1 MSSIAPSSS
10 ASSGSVSSG
19 PASSG
24 PASSS
29 SASPGPVSS
38 SSVPPSS
45 ISSSPGPIRRVAI
58 VGAGTIGASW
68 AALFLAHGL
77 EVVVSDPGPHA
88 QAQTL
93 ARVQAAW
100 PVLAELGHVRPGA
113 TADAL
118 RFDPDLQTAL
128 AGVDF
133 VQENAPEREDF
144 KTDLFARIDAILPP
158 HVIVASSSSGL
169 IMSRLQ
175 SRCRHPQR
183 FVIGHPF
190 NPPHLIPLVEVVG
203 GDQTSADTMDRAID
217 FYRSMGKHP
226 IRLNKE
232 VPGHIANRLQ
242 AALWREAIH
251 LAAENVASVA
261 DIDAAVSQGPG
272 LRWALFGPHM
282 TFNLGGGEGGLAH
295 FMHHLLGPVQ
305 TWWDDL
311 GTPEVTPA
319 LQQRLIEGVNAEAGH
334 QSIADLVEARDAQLT
349 ALIKVLHR

>member
-1 MSSIAPSSS
+1 MSRTAEPQSSI
-10 ASSGSVSSG
+10 
-19 PASSG
+19 
-24 PASSS
+24 
-29 SASPGPVSS
+29 
-38 SSVPPSS
+38 
-45 ISSSPGPIRRVAI
+45 RRIAI

-68 AALFLAHGL
+68 AALFLARGM
-77 EVVVSDPGPHA
+77 EVVVSDPAGDA
-88 QAQTL
+88 EAQTR

-100 PVLAELGHVRPGA
+100 PVLTELGHVIEGA
-113 TADAL
+113 SPLSL
-118 RFDPDLQTAL
+118 RFEPDLAQAL

-144 KTDLFARIDAILPP
+144 KIDLFARMDAMLPP

-175 SRCRHPQR
+175 SRCRHPER

-203 GDQTSADTMDRAID
+203 GDKTSAEVID
-217 FYRSMGKHP
+217 QSIAFYKAMGKHP

-242 AALWREAIH
+242 AAIWREAIH

-282 TFNLGGGEGGLAH
+282 TFNLGGGAGGLAN
-295 FMHHLLGPVQ
+295 FMDHLLGPVQ

-311 GTPEVTPA
+311 GAPEVTPA
-319 LQQRLIEGVNAEAGH
+319 LQRKLIDGVNAEAG
-334 QSIADLVEARDAQLT
+334 QRSIADLVETRDAQLT
-349 ALIKVLHR
+349 ALIKALRR

>member
-1 MSSIAPSSS
+1 MSS
-10 ASSGSVSSG
+10 
-19 PASSG
+19 PAT
-24 PASSS
+24 
-29 SASPGPVSS
+29 
-38 SSVPPSS
+38 
-45 ISSSPGPIRRVAI
+45 SSPPAIRRVAI

-68 AALFLAHGL
+68 AALFLARGL
-77 EVVVSDPGPHA
+77 EVVVSDPAGDA
-88 QAQTL
+88 EAQTR

-100 PVLAELGHVRPGA
+100 PVLAELGRVAPGA
-113 TADAL
+113 SIDAL
-118 RFDPDLQTAL
+118 SFEPNLEAAL
-128 AGVDF
+128 AGADF

-144 KTDLFARIDAILPP
+144 KTALFARMDAALPP
-158 HVIVASSSSGL
+158 QVIVASSSSGL

-175 SRCRHPQR
+175 SQCRHAER

-203 GDQTSADTMDRAID
+203 GAQTSEDTIARCIA
-217 FYRSMGKHP
+217 FYRSMGKYP

-282 TFNLGGGEGGLAH
+282 TFNLGGGAGGLAN
-295 FMHHLLGPVQ
+295 FMDHLLGPVQ

-311 GTPEVTPA
+311 GAPDVTPE
-319 LQQRLIEGVNAEAGH
+319 LQRRLIEGVNAEAGKR
-334 QSIADLVEARDAQLT
+334 SIAELVETRDAELT
-349 ALIKVLHR
+349 ALLKVLQR

>member
-1 MSSIAPSSS
+1 MSTPATSSNP
-10 ASSGSVSSG
+10 
-19 PASSG
+19 PA
-24 PASSS
+24 
-29 SASPGPVSS
+29 
-38 SSVPPSS
+38 
-45 ISSSPGPIRRVAI
+45 IRRVAI

-68 AALFLAHGL
+68 AALFLARGL
-77 EVVVSDPGPHA
+77 EVVVSDPAPDA
-88 QAQTL
+88 ESLTR

-100 PVLAELGHVRPGA
+100 PVLAELGHVLPGA
-113 TADAL
+113 SADGL
-118 RFDPDLQTAL
+118 RFEPELEAAL
-128 AGVDF
+128 AGADF

-144 KTDLFARIDAILPP
+144 KTSLFARMDAVLPP

-175 SRCRHPQR
+175 SQCRHASR

-203 GDQTSADTMDRAID
+203 GEQTSADTIDRCIA
-217 FYRSMGKHP
+217 FYRNLGKYP

-282 TFNLGGGEGGLAH
+282 TFNLGGGAGGLAN
-295 FMHHLLGPVQ
+295 FMDHLLGPVQ

-311 GTPEVTPA
+311 GAPNVTPE
-319 LQQRLIEGVNAEAGH
+319 LQQRLIAGVNAEAGTR
-334 QSIADLVEARDAQLT
+334 SIADLVQARDAQLT
-349 ALIKVLHR
+349 ALLKTLRR

>member
-1 MSSIAPSSS
+1 MSRTAEPQ
-10 ASSGSVSSG
+10 
-19 PASSG
+19 P
-24 PASSS
+24 
-29 SASPGPVSS
+29 
-38 SSVPPSS
+38 S
-45 ISSSPGPIRRVAI
+45 ISRIAV

-68 AALFLAHGL
+68 AALFLARGMD
-77 EVVVSDPGPHA
+77 VVVSDPAGDA
-88 QAQTL
+88 EAQTR

-100 PVLAELGHVRPGA
+100 PVLTELGHVIDGA
-113 TADAL
+113 SPQSL
-118 RFDPDLQTAL
+118 RFEPDLAQAL

-144 KTDLFARIDAILPP
+144 KIDLFARMDAMLPA

-175 SRCRHPQR
+175 SRCRHPER

-203 GDQTSADTMDRAID
+203 GEKTSAAVID
-217 FYRSMGKHP
+217 QSIAFYQAMGKYP

-242 AALWREAIH
+242 AAIWREAIH

-282 TFNLGGGEGGLAH
+282 TFNLGGGAGGLAN
-295 FMHHLLGPVQ
+295 FMDHLLGPVQ

-311 GTPEVTPA
+311 GAPEVTPA
-319 LQQRLIEGVNAEAGH
+319 LQRKLIDGVNAEAG
-334 QSIADLVEARDAQLT
+334 QRSIADLVETRDAQLT
-349 ALIKVLHR
+349 ALIKALRR

>member
-1 MSSIAPSSS
+1 MSS
-10 ASSGSVSSG
+10 
-19 PASSG
+19 PATSNP
-24 PASSS
+24 PA
-29 SASPGPVSS
+29 
-38 SSVPPSS
+38 
-45 ISSSPGPIRRVAI
+45 IRRVAI

-68 AALFLAHGL
+68 AALFLARGL
-77 EVVVSDPGPHA
+77 EVVVSDPA
-88 QAQTL
+88 TDAEALTR

-100 PVLAELGHVRPGA
+100 PVLAELGHVLPGA
-113 TADAL
+113 SAEAL
-118 RFDPDLQTAL
+118 RFEPDLEAAL
-128 AGVDF
+128 AGADF

-144 KTDLFARIDAILPP
+144 KTTLFARMDAVLPP
-158 HVIVASSSSGL
+158 QVIVASSSSGL

-175 SRCRHPQR
+175 SQCRHASR

-203 GDQTSADTMDRAID
+203 GEQTSADTIDRCIA
-217 FYRSMGKHP
+217 FYRGLGKYP

-282 TFNLGGGEGGLAH
+282 TFNLGGGAGGLAN
-295 FMHHLLGPVQ
+295 FMDHLLGPVQ

-311 GTPEVTPA
+311 GAPEVTPD
-319 LQQRLIEGVNAEAGH
+319 LQQRLIAGVNAEAGER
-334 QSIADLVEARDAQLT
+334 SIADLVQTRDAQLT
-349 ALIKVLHR
+349 ALLKVLQR

>member
-1 MSSIAPSSS
+1 MSSTAT
-10 ASSGSVSSG
+10 
-19 PASSG
+19 
-24 PASSS
+24 
-29 SASPGPVSS
+29 
-38 SSVPPSS
+38 
-45 ISSSPGPIRRVAI
+45 SSSPAIRRVAI
-58 VGAGTIGASW
+58 IGAGTIGASW

-88 QAQTL
+88 EGLTR

-100 PVLAELGHVRPGA
+100 PVLTELGRVQPGA
-113 TADAL
+113 SPDTL
-118 RFDPDLQTAL
+118 RFEPDLEAAL

-144 KTDLFARIDAILPP
+144 KTDLFQRMDTILPP

-175 SRCRHPQR
+175 SRCRHAAR

-203 GDQTSADTMDRAID
+203 GNQTSADTMDRCIE
-217 FYRSMGKHP
+217 FYRSIGKYP

-282 TFNLGGGEGGLAH
+282 TFNLGGGEGGLTH

-311 GTPEVTPA
+311 GTPDVTPE
-319 LQQRLIEGVNAEAGH
+319 LQRRLIEGVNAEAGH
-334 QSIADLVEARDAQLT
+334 RGIADLVEERDAQLT
-349 ALIKVLHR
+349 ALLKALHR

>member
-1 MSSIAPSSS
+1 MSS
-10 ASSGSVSSG
+10 
-19 PASSG
+19 PATSLP
-24 PASSS
+24 PA
-29 SASPGPVSS
+29 
-38 SSVPPSS
+38 
-45 ISSSPGPIRRVAI
+45 IRRVAI

-68 AALFLAHGL
+68 AALFLARGL
-77 EVVVSDPGPHA
+77 EVVVSDPA
-88 QAQTL
+88 ADTEAQTR
-93 ARVQAAW
+93 ARVRAAW
-100 PVLAELGHVRPGA
+100 PVLAELGHVLPGA
-113 TADAL
+113 SPDAL
-118 RFDPDLQTAL
+118 AFEPDLETAL
-128 AGVDF
+128 TGVDF
-133 VQENAPEREDF
+133 VQENGPEREDF
-144 KTDLFARIDAILPP
+144 KIELFARMDAVLPP

-175 SRCRHPQR
+175 SRCRHAAR

-203 GDQTSADTMDRAID
+203 GDQTSDDTMDRSIA
-217 FYRSMGKHP
+217 FYRAMGKYP

-282 TFNLGGGEGGLAH
+282 TFNLGGGEGGLTH
-295 FMHHLLGPVQ
+295 FMAHLLGPVQ

-311 GTPEVTPA
+311 GAPDVTPA
-319 LQQRLIEGVNAEAGH
+319 LQQRLIEGVNAEAGDR
-334 QSIADLVEARDAQLT
+334 SIADLVQARDAQLT
-349 ALIKVLHR
+349 ALLKVVQR

>member
-1 MSSIAPSSS
+1 MSTPATSSNP
-10 ASSGSVSSG
+10 
-19 PASSG
+19 PA
-24 PASSS
+24 
-29 SASPGPVSS
+29 
-38 SSVPPSS
+38 
-45 ISSSPGPIRRVAI
+45 IRRVAI

-68 AALFLAHGL
+68 AALFLARGL
-77 EVVVSDPGPHA
+77 EVVVSDPAPDA
-88 QAQTL
+88 ESLTR

-100 PVLAELGHVRPGA
+100 PVLAELGHVLPGA
-113 TADAL
+113 SADAL
-118 RFDPDLQTAL
+118 RFEPELEAAL
-128 AGVDF
+128 AGADF

-144 KTDLFARIDAILPP
+144 KTNLFARMDAVLPP

-175 SRCRHPQR
+175 SQCRHASR

-203 GDQTSADTMDRAID
+203 GEQTSADTIDRCIA
-217 FYRSMGKHP
+217 FYRSLGKYP

-282 TFNLGGGEGGLAH
+282 TFNLGGGAGGLAN
-295 FMHHLLGPVQ
+295 FMDHLLGPVQ

-311 GTPEVTPA
+311 GAPDVTPE
-319 LQQRLIEGVNAEAGH
+319 LQQRLIAGVNAEVGTR
-334 QSIADLVEARDAQLT
+334 SIADLVQARDAQLT
-349 ALIKVLHR
+349 ALLKTLRR

>member
-1 MSSIAPSSS
+1 MSRTAEPQPS
-10 ASSGSVSSG
+10 
-19 PASSG
+19 
-24 PASSS
+24 
-29 SASPGPVSS
+29 
-38 SSVPPSS
+38 
-45 ISSSPGPIRRVAI
+45 IRRIAV

-68 AALFLAHGL
+68 AALFLARGMD
-77 EVVVSDPGPHA
+77 VVVCDPAGDA
-88 QAQTL
+88 EAQTR

-100 PVLAELGHVRPGA
+100 PVLAELGHVIEGA
-113 TADAL
+113 SPQSL
-118 RFDPDLQTAL
+118 RFEPDLALAL

-144 KTDLFARIDAILPP
+144 KIDLFARMDAMLPA

-175 SRCRHPQR
+175 SRCRHPER

-203 GDQTSADTMDRAID
+203 GDKTSAAVID
-217 FYRSMGKHP
+217 QSIAFYKAMGKYP

-242 AALWREAIH
+242 AAIWREAIH

-282 TFNLGGGEGGLAH
+282 TFNLGGGAGGLAN
-295 FMHHLLGPVQ
+295 FMDHLLGPVQ

-311 GTPEVTPA
+311 GAPEVTPA
-319 LQQRLIEGVNAEAGH
+319 LQRKLIDGVNAEAG
-334 QSIADLVEARDAQLT
+334 QRSIADLVETRDAQLT
-349 ALIKVLHR
+349 ALIKALRR

>member
-1 MSSIAPSSS
+1 MPSTATSN
-10 ASSGSVSSG
+10 
-19 PASSG
+19 PT
-24 PASSS
+24 
-29 SASPGPVSS
+29 
-38 SSVPPSS
+38 
-45 ISSSPGPIRRVAI
+45 IRSVAI

-68 AALFLAHGL
+68 AALFLAQGL
-77 EVVVSDPGPHA
+77 DVVVCDPSPDA
-88 QAQTL
+88 ESQTR
-93 ARVQAAW
+93 ARVDAAW
-100 PVLAELGHVRPGA
+100 PVLAELGRVVQGA
-113 TADAL
+113 SSDAL
-118 RFDPDLQTAL
+118 RFDPDLSTAL

-175 SRCRHPQR
+175 SRCRHASR

-203 GDQTSADTMDRAID
+203 GD
-217 FYRSMGKHP
+217 
-226 IRLNKE
+226 KE

-282 TFNLGGGEGGLAH
+282 TFNLGGGAGGLAN
-295 FMHHLLGPVQ
+295 FMDHLLGPVQ

-311 GTPEVTPA
+311 GAPQVTPE
-319 LQQRLIEGVNAEAGH
+319 LQRRLIEGVNAEAG
-334 QSIADLVEARDAQLT
+334 QRGIAELVEKRDAQLT
-349 ALIKVLHR
+349 ALLKTLGGQPPSP

>member
-1 MSSIAPSSS
+1 MSTPATSSNP
-10 ASSGSVSSG
+10 
-19 PASSG
+19 PA
-24 PASSS
+24 
-29 SASPGPVSS
+29 
-38 SSVPPSS
+38 
-45 ISSSPGPIRRVAI
+45 IRRVAI

-68 AALFLAHGL
+68 AALFLARGL
-77 EVVVSDPGPHA
+77 EVVVSDPAPDA
-88 QAQTL
+88 ESLTR

-100 PVLAELGHVRPGA
+100 PVLAELGHVLPGA
-113 TADAL
+113 SADAL
-118 RFDPDLQTAL
+118 RFEPELEAAL
-128 AGVDF
+128 AGADF

-144 KTDLFARIDAILPP
+144 KTSLFARMDAVLPP

-175 SRCRHPQR
+175 SQCRHASR

-203 GDQTSADTMDRAID
+203 GEQTSADTIDRCIA
-217 FYRSMGKHP
+217 FYRNLGKYP

-282 TFNLGGGEGGLAH
+282 TFNLGGGAGGLAN
-295 FMHHLLGPVQ
+295 FMDHLLGPVQ

-311 GTPEVTPA
+311 GAPNVTPE
-319 LQQRLIEGVNAEAGH
+319 LQQRLIAGVNAEAGTR
-334 QSIADLVEARDAQLT
+334 SIADLVQARDAQLT
-349 ALIKVLHR
+349 ALLKTLRR

>member
-1 MSSIAPSSS
+1 VAEPDNQESRMSRTAEPQPS
-10 ASSGSVSSG
+10 
-19 PASSG
+19 
-24 PASSS
+24 
-29 SASPGPVSS
+29 
-38 SSVPPSS
+38 
-45 ISSSPGPIRRVAI
+45 IRRIAV

-68 AALFLAHGL
+68 AALFLARGM
-77 EVVVSDPGPHA
+77 EVVVSDPA
-88 QAQTL
+88 SDAEAQTR

-100 PVLAELGHVRPGA
+100 PVLTELGHVIEGA
-113 TADAL
+113 SPQSL
-118 RFDPDLQTAL
+118 QFEPDLAQAL

-144 KTDLFARIDAILPP
+144 KIDLFARMDAMLPAD
-158 HVIVASSSSGL
+158 VIVASSSSGL

-175 SRCRHPQR
+175 SRCRHPER

-203 GDQTSADTMDRAID
+203 GDKTSAAVID
-217 FYRSMGKHP
+217 QSIAFYQAMGKYP

-242 AALWREAIH
+242 AAIWREAIH

-282 TFNLGGGEGGLAH
+282 TFNLGGGAGGLAN
-295 FMHHLLGPVQ
+295 FMDHLLGPVQ

-311 GTPEVTPA
+311 GAPEVTPA
-319 LQQRLIEGVNAEAGH
+319 LQRKLIDGVNAEAG
-334 QSIADLVEARDAQLT
+334 QRSIADLVETRDAQLT
-349 ALIKVLHR
+349 ALIKALRR

>member
-1 MSSIAPSSS
+1 MSSL
-10 ASSGSVSSG
+10 
-19 PASSG
+19 
-24 PASSS
+24 ASSS
-29 SASPGPVSS
+29 SASSN
-38 SSVPPSS
+38 PPSS
-45 ISSSPGPIRRVAI
+45 PSGLHGSASSTALPIRRVAI

-77 EVVVSDPGPHA
+77 EVVVSDPSPHA
-88 QAQTL
+88 EAQTI

-100 PVLAELGHVRPGA
+100 PVLAELGHVRSGA

-118 RFDPDLQTAL
+118 RFEPDLEKAL
-128 AGVDF
+128 TGVDF

-144 KTDLFARIDAILPP
+144 KTDLFARIDAVLPP

-217 FYRSMGKHP
+217 FYRSMGKYP

-311 GTPEVTPA
+311 GAPEVTPA

-334 QSIADLVEARDAQLT
+334 RNIADLVETRDAQLT

>member
-1 MSSIAPSSS
+1 MSSTATPIPS
-10 ASSGSVSSG
+10 
-19 PASSG
+19 
-24 PASSS
+24 
-29 SASPGPVSS
+29 
-38 SSVPPSS
+38 
-45 ISSSPGPIRRVAI
+45 IRRVAI

-77 EVVVSDPGPHA
+77 EVVVSDPA
-88 QAQTL
+88 SDAEAQTR
-93 ARVQAAW
+93 ARVAAAW
-100 PVLAELGHVRPGA
+100 PVLKELGRVAEGA
-113 TADAL
+113 SSDAL
-118 RFDPDLQTAL
+118 HFEPDLTAAL
-128 AGVDF
+128 ADVDF

-144 KTDLFARIDAILPP
+144 KIDLFARMDAILPP

-175 SRCRHPQR
+175 SRCQHPER

-203 GDQTSADTMDRAID
+203 GDKTSADTIDRSIA
-217 FYRSMGKHP
+217 FYQAMGKYP

-242 AALWREAIH
+242 AAVWREAIH

-261 DIDAAVSQGPG
+261 DIDAAISQGPG

-282 TFNLGGGEGGLAH
+282 TFNLGGGEGGLTQ

-311 GTPEVTPA
+311 GAPVVTPE
-319 LQQRLIEGVNAEAGH
+319 LQRKLIEGVNAEAG
-334 QSIADLVEARDAQLT
+334 QRSIADLVQTRDAQLT
-349 ALIKVLHR
+349 ALIKTLNR

>member
-1 MSSIAPSSS
+1 MSS
-10 ASSGSVSSG
+10 
-19 PASSG
+19 PATSNP
-24 PASSS
+24 PA
-29 SASPGPVSS
+29 
-38 SSVPPSS
+38 
-45 ISSSPGPIRRVAI
+45 IRRVAI

-68 AALFLAHGL
+68 AALFLARGL
-77 EVVVSDPGPHA
+77 EVVVSDPA
-88 QAQTL
+88 TDAEALTR

-100 PVLAELGHVRPGA
+100 PVLAELGHVLPGA
-113 TADAL
+113 SAEAL
-118 RFDPDLQTAL
+118 RFEPDLEAAL
-128 AGVDF
+128 AGADF

-144 KTDLFARIDAILPP
+144 KTTLFARMDAVLPP
-158 HVIVASSSSGL
+158 QVIVASSSSGL

-175 SRCRHPQR
+175 SQCRHASR

-203 GDQTSADTMDRAID
+203 GEQTSADTIDRCIA
-217 FYRSMGKHP
+217 FYRGLGKYP

-282 TFNLGGGEGGLAH
+282 TFNLGGGAGGLAN
-295 FMHHLLGPVQ
+295 FMDHLLGPVQ

-311 GTPEVTPA
+311 GAPEVTPD
-319 LQQRLIEGVNAEAGH
+319 LQQRLVAGVNAEAGER
-334 QSIADLVEARDAQLT
+334 SIADLVQTRDAQLT
-349 ALIKVLHR
+349 ALLKVLQR

>member
-1 MSSIAPSSS
+1 M
-10 ASSGSVSSG
+10 
-19 PASSG
+19 
-24 PASSS
+24 
-29 SASPGPVSS
+29 
-38 SSVPPSS
+38 
-45 ISSSPGPIRRVAI
+45 
-58 VGAGTIGASW
+58 
-68 AALFLAHGL
+68 
-77 EVVVSDPGPHA
+77 EVVVSDPA
-88 QAQTL
+88 SDAEAQTR

-100 PVLAELGHVRPGA
+100 PVLTELGHVIEGA
-113 TADAL
+113 SPQSL
-118 RFDPDLQTAL
+118 RFEPDLAQAL

-144 KTDLFARIDAILPP
+144 KIDLFARMDAMLPA

-175 SRCRHPQR
+175 SRCRHPER

-203 GDQTSADTMDRAID
+203 GEKTSAAVID
-217 FYRSMGKHP
+217 QSIAFYQAMGKYP

-242 AALWREAIH
+242 AAIWREAIH

-282 TFNLGGGEGGLAH
+282 TFNLGGGAGGLAN
-295 FMHHLLGPVQ
+295 FMDHLLGPVQ

-311 GTPEVTPA
+311 GAPEVTPA
-319 LQQRLIEGVNAEAGH
+319 LQRKLIDGVNAEAG
-334 QSIADLVEARDAQLT
+334 QRSIADLVETRDAQLT
-349 ALIKVLHR
+349 ALIKALRR

>member
-1 MSSIAPSSS
+1 MSTPATSSNP
-10 ASSGSVSSG
+10 
-19 PASSG
+19 PA
-24 PASSS
+24 
-29 SASPGPVSS
+29 
-38 SSVPPSS
+38 
-45 ISSSPGPIRRVAI
+45 IRRVAI

-68 AALFLAHGL
+68 AALFLARGL
-77 EVVVSDPGPHA
+77 EVVVSDPAPDA
-88 QAQTL
+88 ESLTR

-100 PVLAELGHVRPGA
+100 PVLAELGHVLPGA
-113 TADAL
+113 SADAL
-118 RFDPDLQTAL
+118 RFEPELEAAL
-128 AGVDF
+128 AGADF

-144 KTDLFARIDAILPP
+144 KTNLFARMDAVLPP

-175 SRCRHPQR
+175 SQCRHASR

-203 GDQTSADTMDRAID
+203 GEQTSADTIDRCIA
-217 FYRSMGKHP
+217 FYRSLGKYP

-282 TFNLGGGEGGLAH
+282 TFNLGGGAGGLAN
-295 FMHHLLGPVQ
+295 FMDHLLGPVQ

-311 GTPEVTPA
+311 GAPDVTPE
-319 LQQRLIEGVNAEAGH
+319 LQQRLIAGINAEAGTR
-334 QSIADLVEARDAQLT
+334 SIADLVQARDAQLT
-349 ALIKVLHR
+349 ALLKTLRR

>member
-1 MSSIAPSSS
+1 MPH
-10 ASSGSVSSG
+10 
-19 PASSG
+19 PATPT
-24 PASSS
+24 PA
-29 SASPGPVSS
+29 
-38 SSVPPSS
+38 
-45 ISSSPGPIRRVAI
+45 IRRIAI

-77 EVVVSDPGPHA
+77 TVVVSDPA
-88 QAQTL
+88 ADAEAQTR

-100 PVLAELGHVRPGA
+100 PVLKELGRVVEGASPDALLFEPDLA
-113 TADAL
+113 TALVD
-118 RFDPDLQTAL
+118 
-128 AGVDF
+128 VDF

-144 KTDLFARIDAILPP
+144 KIELFARMDALLPP
-158 HVIVASSSSGL
+158 RVIVASSSSGL

-175 SRCRHPQR
+175 SRCQHPER

-203 GDQTSADTMDRAID
+203 GDKTSVEVIERSIA
-217 FYRSMGKHP
+217 FYRAMGKYP

-242 AALWREAIH
+242 AAVWREAIH

-282 TFNLGGGEGGLAH
+282 TFNLGGGAGGLAH
-295 FMHHLLGPVQ
+295 FMDHLLGPVQ

-311 GTPEVTPA
+311 GTPEVTPE
-319 LQQRLIEGVNAEAGH
+319 LQRKLIEGVNAEAGRR
-334 QSIADLVEARDAQLT
+334 SIADMVQTRDAQLT

>member
-1 MSSIAPSSS
+1 MSS
-10 ASSGSVSSG
+10 
-19 PASSG
+19 PATSNP
-24 PASSS
+24 PA
-29 SASPGPVSS
+29 
-38 SSVPPSS
+38 
-45 ISSSPGPIRRVAI
+45 IRRVAI

-68 AALFLAHGL
+68 AALFLARGL
-77 EVVVSDPGPHA
+77 EVVVSDPA
-88 QAQTL
+88 ADAEALTR

-100 PVLAELGHVRPGA
+100 PVLAELGHVLPGA
-113 TADAL
+113 SAEAL
-118 RFDPDLQTAL
+118 RFEPDLEAAL
-128 AGVDF
+128 AGADF

-144 KTDLFARIDAILPP
+144 KTTLFARMDAVLPP
-158 HVIVASSSSGL
+158 QVIVASSSSGL

-175 SRCRHPQR
+175 SQCRHASR

-203 GDQTSADTMDRAID
+203 GELTSADTIDRCIA
-217 FYRSMGKHP
+217 FYRGLGKYP

-282 TFNLGGGEGGLAH
+282 TFNLGGGTGGLAN
-295 FMHHLLGPVQ
+295 FMDHLLGPVQ

-311 GTPEVTPA
+311 GAPEVTPD
-319 LQQRLIEGVNAEAGH
+319 LQQRLIAGVNAEAGER
-334 QSIADLVEARDAQLT
+334 SIADLVQTRDAQLT
-349 ALIKVLHR
+349 ALLKVLQR

>member
-1 MSSIAPSSS
+1 MSSTATPIPS
-10 ASSGSVSSG
+10 
-19 PASSG
+19 
-24 PASSS
+24 
-29 SASPGPVSS
+29 
-38 SSVPPSS
+38 
-45 ISSSPGPIRRVAI
+45 IRRVAI

-77 EVVVSDPGPHA
+77 EVVVSDPA
-88 QAQTL
+88 SDAEAQTR
-93 ARVQAAW
+93 ARVAAAW
-100 PVLAELGHVRPGA
+100 PVLKELGRVAEGA
-113 TADAL
+113 SSDAL
-118 RFDPDLQTAL
+118 HFEPDLAAAL
-128 AGVDF
+128 ADVDF

-144 KTDLFARIDAILPP
+144 KIDLFARMDAILPP

-175 SRCRHPQR
+175 SRCQHPER

-203 GDQTSADTMDRAID
+203 GDKTSADTIDRSIT
-217 FYRSMGKHP
+217 FYQAMGKYP

-242 AALWREAIH
+242 AAVWREAIH

-282 TFNLGGGEGGLAH
+282 TFNLGGGEGGLTQ

-311 GTPEVTPA
+311 GAPVVTPE
-319 LQQRLIEGVNAEAGH
+319 LQRKLIEGVNAEAG
-334 QSIADLVEARDAQLT
+334 QRSIADLVQKRDAQLT
-349 ALIKVLHR
+349 ALIKTLNR

>member
-1 MSSIAPSSS
+1 MERILPLNGARGNPIVFASQWTFPSTH
-10 ASSGSVSSG
+10 
-19 PASSG
+19 PERRMTDT
-24 PASSS
+24 
-29 SASPGPVSS
+29 SPFPT
-38 SSVPPSS
+38 
-45 ISSSPGPIRRVAI
+45 IRRVAI

-77 EVVVSDPGPHA
+77 DVVVCDPADDAEPL
-88 QAQTL
+88 TR
-93 ARVQAAW
+93 ARVAAAW
-100 PVLAELGHVRPGA
+100 PVLAELGRVAAGA
-113 TADAL
+113 SPDGLRFESDLAIAL
-118 RFDPDLQTAL
+118 RD
-128 AGVDF
+128 VDF

-144 KTDLFARIDAILPP
+144 KTDLFARIDALLPP
-158 HVIVASSSSGL
+158 HAIVASSSSGL

-175 SRCRHPQR
+175 ARCEHASR

-203 GDQTSADTMDRAID
+203 GRQTSASTIDRCID
-217 FYRSMGKHP
+217 FYRQLGKYP
-226 IRLNKE
+226 IRVNKE

-282 TFNLGGGEGGLAH
+282 TFNLGGGAGGMAH
-295 FMHHLLGPVQ
+295 FMKHLLGPVQ

-311 GTPEVTPA
+311 GTPEVTPE
-319 LQQRLIEGVNAEAGH
+319 LQRRLIEGVNAEAGTR
-334 QSIADLVEARDAQLT
+334 SIADLVETRDAQLT
-349 ALIKVLHR
+349 ALLKALQR